1 MTALSGP
8 THIHYRNPFTVCGDR
23 IIQDWPIT
31 GFYTVVSS
39 SLPNALLVTS
49 LLEKFKMD
57 RGLLQEVSKHL
68 LEAKSPQGEQPLCY
82 SFSPSLKVSPA
93 GRGSRTTGAAMF
105 SKLWLRTWKNEA
117 GIAVN
122 LVKSRK
128 PKANPGDQEKQEAW
142 RLRTVQLI

>member
-1 MTALSGP
+1 M
-8 THIHYRNPFTVCGDR
+8 
-23 IIQDWPIT
+23 
-31 GFYTVVSS
+31 VVSS
-39 SLPNALLVTS
+39 SLPNALLITS

-82 SFSPSLKVSPA
+82 LFFPSLKVSLA

-105 SKLWLRTWKNEA
+105 SKLWLRKCKNEA
-117 GIAVN
+117 GTAIS
-122 LVKSRK
+122 LVKSRR

>member
-1 MTALSGP
+1 M
-8 THIHYRNPFTVCGDR
+8 
-23 IIQDWPIT
+23 
-31 GFYTVVSS
+31 VVSS
-39 SLPNALLVTS
+39 SLPNALLITS

-82 SFSPSLKVSPA
+82 LFFPSLKVSLA
-93 GRGSRTTGAAMF
+93 GRGSRTTTGAAMF
-105 SKLWLRTWKNEA
+105 SKLWLRKCKNEA
-117 GIAVN
+117 GTAIS
-122 LVKSRK
+122 LVKSRR